1 MLKSTNLLIFILI
14 TSFISGKAFAQ
25 NGSLS
30 GKLVDEK
37 GSAIGFANVTL
48 LKSSDTAFLAGVLTN
63 KEGTFSLRTPSPGMY
78 VLRFS
83 AIGFTET
90 KTGVF
95 EVNTPS
101 FSKDFGQLTLKQE
114 TKTLQE
120 VSVTALRPTI
130 TQLADR
136 MVVSVEGTAMAAGS
150 NAFTVLSKS
159 PGVFID
165 QEGNIQLNG
174 RAGVT
179 VMINGKLTYL
189 SARDLRTLL
198 EGMSAEN
205 IKNIEVITNP
215 SAKYDAEGSSGILNI
230 NLKKYDRSGMNGS
243 LYSGYTY
250 NGKQHGYTAGGNINY
265 NSGPWT
271 TYLNLDFAHR
281 VGGREATFT
290 RVFYGTNQT
299 TYFDQTATGNFMAQ
313 GPPTAR
319 LGVDFNINANHSI
332 GVMGYYNTNTAR
344 ADFLTNTYIGSA
356 PKQPAQYIDADNY
369 TRNTYR
375 NMTTNLHYQ
384 GKLDTLG
391 TTLSSDLD
399 YVKIT
404 NRGYSDYF
412 NYFTDLSNNQQ
423 STDFLYTSLPNG
435 YDIYSGKID
444 FAHPFTKSHKMEAG
458 VKASRVISDNDSRF
472 YFNNNGLVLDPSRTN
487 HFNYKENIYAAYLN
501 YNGTLSK
508 RFTLQ
513 AGLRAEQTKS
523 TGISYTTKRV
533 DKRDYLNLFP
543 SVFIQQ
549 KVSDNYGINYSYS
562 RRLSRP
568 NYGNLNPFK
577 AYRDPYTWYEG
588 NPYLRPQ
595 YTNVF
600 SLAQTFKKVYIL
612 TLSYQR
618 TTDVM
623 AEIPI
628 LDVDNSTTIYTTGNV
643 NDGHSASMSAV
654 APLKI
659 TKKWDTQNTVLLSY
673 NKFSMMSNNGQLEN
687 DQLFYMIQSNH
698 TIQLPKAIRMELNL
712 LYRGPAASGLYHMAA
727 MHRVD
732 VGFKRSFLNKKLD
745 LSLNA
750 NDLFKGYRFFWTTD
764 INGNVN
770 EFDQYFRFRNVG
782 FTIRYNFNKGKNINV
797 KQRSNSVDEVN
808 RI

>member
-1 MLKSTNLLIFILI
+1 MRYTCFLLFILLTSFFNTKTLAQAGSLTGKLIDEKGTAIGYANVALLKSTD
-14 TSFISGKAFAQ
+14 TSFLAGALSDK
-25 NGSLS
+25 NGVFTLQAP
-30 GKLVDEK
+30 VA
-37 GSAIGFANVTL
+37 GSYALRFTAIGFAT
-48 LKSSDTAFLAGVLTN
+48 K
-63 KEGTFSLRTPSPGMY
+63 K
-78 VLRFS
+78 
-83 AIGFTET
+83 TE
-90 KTGVF
+90 VF
-95 EVNTPS
+95 EVTAS
-101 FSKDFGQLTLKQE
+101 GFSKDFGTITLKQE
-114 TKTLQE
+114 AKTLQE

-136 MVVSVEGTAMAAGS
+136 MVVGVEGTAMAAGS

-165 QEGNIQLNG
+165 AEGNIQLNG
-174 RAGVT
+174 RSGVT
-179 VMINGKLTYL
+179 VMLNGKLTYL

-205 IKNIEVITNP
+205 IKNIEIITNP

-243 LYSGYTY
+243 VYSGYTF

-265 NSGPWT
+265 NSGPWNT
-271 TYLNLDFAHR
+271 FLNLDFAHR

-290 RVFYGTNQT
+290 RVFYGQNQT
-299 TYFDQTATGNFMAQ
+299 TYFDQVATGNFMAE

-319 LGVDFNINANHSI
+319 VGIDYNININHSI
-332 GVMGYYNTNTAR
+332 GVMGYYNTNTAH
-344 ADFLTNTYIGSA
+344 ADFLTNTFLGSA
-356 PKQPAQYIDADNY
+356 PKQPFQYIDADNY
-369 TRNTYR
+369 TTNTFRNL
-375 NMTTNLHYQ
+375 TTNLHYQ
-384 GKLDTLG
+384 GKLDTVG
-391 TTLSSDLD
+391 TTLSADLD
-399 YVKIT
+399 YVNIK
-404 NRGYSDYF
+404 NRGYS
-412 NYFTDLSNNQQ
+412 NYYNYYTDLSNNV
-423 STDFLYTSLPNG
+423 STTDFLYTNLPNG

-444 FAHPFTKSHKMEAG
+444 FTHPFSKEHKMEAG
-458 VKASRVISDNDSRF
+458 AKASRVISDNDSRF
-472 YFNNNGLVLDPSRTN
+472 YFNNNGLVLDPLRTN
-487 HFNYKENIYAAYLN
+487 HFNYNESIYAAYLN
-501 YNGTLSK
+501 YNGTMSK

-513 AGLRAEQTKS
+513 AGLRVEQTRS
-523 TGISYTTKRV
+523 VGINYTTDSTTKRNYT
-533 DKRDYLNLFP
+533 DLFP
-543 SVFIQQ
+543 SIFLQQ

-618 TTDVM
+618 TKDVM

-643 NDGHSASMSAV
+643 NDGHNASMTAV
-654 APLKI
+654 APFKI

-673 NKFSMMSNNGQLEN
+673 NKFSMQSNNGQLEN
-687 DQLFYMIQSNH
+687 DQLFYMFQSNH
-698 TIQLPKAIRMELNL
+698 TIQLPKEIRMELNL

-732 VGFKRSFLNKKLD
+732 VAFKKSFLKKKLD
-745 LSLNA
+745 LSVNA

-782 FTIRYNFNKGKNINV
+782 FTIRYNFSKGKKINV
-797 KQRSNSVDEVN
+797 KQRNASVDEVN